1 MIYIMDKYNFYKQY
15 HNHPTNVL
23 IHRIFIPIIVLTSM
37 ILLKFIKKIN
47 IILILFPFYLFY
59 YFKLGINIG
68 IFMMCYL
75 LFFDTIASL
84 THQFSS
90 NKTKLFLYTI
100 SLFILSWS
108 AQFIGH
114 YIEGKRPA
122 LLDNLSQAFID
133 APLFSMD
140 YLLICE

>member
-1 MIYIMDKYNFYKQY
+1 
-15 HNHPTNVL
+15 
-23 IHRIFIPIIVLTSM
+23 M
-37 ILLKFIKKIN
+37 ILLNPFIFFKKTDSSFKFFGLN
-47 IILILFPFYLFY
+47 TTFAGPPRLNHE
-59 YFKLGINIG
+59 YF
-68 IFMMCYL
+68 
-75 LFFDTIASL
+75 DR
-84 THQFSS
+84 FSS

-100 SLFILSWS
+100 SFFILSWV

-122 LLDNLSQAFID
+122 LVDNLSQAFID

>member
-1 MIYIMDKYNFYKQY
+1 
-15 HNHPTNVL
+15 
-23 IHRIFIPIIVLTSM
+23 
-37 ILLKFIKKIN
+37 
-47 IILILFPFYLFY
+47 
-59 YFKLGINIG
+59 
-68 IFMMCYL
+68 MMCYL
-75 LFFDTIASL
+75 LFLDTIASMA
-84 THQFSS
+84 HRFSS

-100 SLFILSWS
+100 SLFILSWV